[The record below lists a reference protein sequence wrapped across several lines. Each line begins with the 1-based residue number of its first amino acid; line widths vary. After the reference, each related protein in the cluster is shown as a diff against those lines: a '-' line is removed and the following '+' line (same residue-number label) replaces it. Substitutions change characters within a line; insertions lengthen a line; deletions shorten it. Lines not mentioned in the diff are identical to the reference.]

1 VKGLLS
7 VIDDVAN
14 ALLDS
19 GLGIGTNLVT
29 TLGNDLGV
37 VGGTTT
43 VPGQKLR

>member
-1 VKGLLS
+1 MEGLLS

-29 TLGNDLGV
+29 TFGKDLGV